1 MIKVGIPLELDVDFI
16 DISTC
21 ESVPVSSFRI
31 NPVDDLSQ
39 SLFRKYG
46 LMAGLATLLGSSK
59 SYLDSPLVP
68 LTNLYTS
75 SGYEQASSQSDTGS
89 GGDPSG
95 IPSGSGGGVQP
106 TGTAGGS
113 SSQESGAYAGA
124 DSPDS
129 SIASSGPTDSDV
141 RSIFLSNFKFS
152 DT

>member
-1 MIKVGIPLELDVDFI
+1 
-16 DISTC
+16 
-21 ESVPVSSFRI
+21 
-31 NPVDDLSQ
+31 
-39 SLFRKYG
+39 
-46 LMAGLATLLGSSK
+46 MAGLATLLGSSK

-68 LTNLYTS
+68 LTNFYTS

-141 RSIFLSNFKFS
+141 RSIFLFNFKFS